1 MARTKKTSKRST
13 SRSKATPSLKNLTVS
28 ELHDELERRR
38 EAAVELAEE
47 RAELLDRVAEIDD
60 YLAELGVSTTTGRSR
75 GRPRKTSAKATRAHG
90 GGRSRATKKA
100 GKKTSKR
107 ATSRKT
113 SSRSV
118 SKKVSVK
125 KPTKPRGSRKR
136 HRNDTNLV
144 EALQQVL
151 SGTTMGVTEA
161 AAAVQAA
168 GYKTT
173 SPNFR
178 TIVNQTLIKHSDAF
192 SKKSRGKYTA
202 K

>member
-1 MARTKKTSKRST
+1 MPRKKKTSKRS
-13 SRSKATPSLKNLTVS
+13 SGRAKATPTLKNLSVTD
-28 ELHDELERRR
+28 LHDELERRR

-60 YLAELGVSTTTGRSR
+60 YLAELGVSTSTGRSR
-75 GRPRKTSAKATRAHG
+75 GRPRKASGKATRSHN
-90 GGRSRATKKA
+90 GGRRRAAKKA
-100 GKKTSKR
+100 DKKTSKR
-107 ATSRKT
+107 STSRKT
-113 SSRSV
+113 ASHSGA
-118 SKKVSVK
+118 KKVSVK

-192 SKKSRGKYTA
+192 SKKGRGKYTA